1 MKQYRV
7 QSTPDHVA
15 VMEVL
20 ASTDCGLRVRII
32 RRYEGYETSE
42 ETHMEQHLFDL
53 CLRTGY
59 LTELPRAAGQV
70 A

>member
-7 QSTPDHVA
+7 QSSPDHVA

-20 ASTDCGLRVRII
+20 ASDEMNLTVRIT
-32 RRYEGYETSE
+32 RRYEDYETSE
-42 ETHMEQHLFDL
+42 ETVMETQLFDL

-59 LTELPRAAGQV
+59 LTELPRSADHV